1 MRYQAMIAVR
11 VWADSREEAEK
22 QVDDLVLGIPNSFQI
37 SLSRL
42 PHGSKISLVKES
54 DPTESL
60 LSPKARGGR

>member
-54 DPTESL
+54 DPTDQSL
-60 LSPKARGGR
+60 ISKGGH